1 MMRLFEFE
9 QFTNDLRKVYLFAQS
24 DKFSFS
30 HIDSLVR
37 NVSEKIFIQLTPPSV
52 FPGDINKEMPILNYG
67 NSKVLKELIE
77 NGTVDRNKV
86 YNQPEN
92 LSNAFSK
99 INFHKKTEGLPFIPK
114 TVFSKQEANAL
125 TFPIIAKT
133 EKGSKGVG
141 VQQFKT
147 KEDLASSKDE
157 YAVFSEKFDLKKE
170 FRCLCVK
177 GDVIFIAERIPMN
190 EKALS
195 LREGEDIFDRKGTL
209 EDRSDYKWET
219 VQMGTN
225 GLPSKE
231 QFDSICG
238 QINNTLGLE
247 FLGVDLG
254 VGASGK
260 LWCIEAN
267 TCPGLNKDQ
276 IVLLYEKI
284 FEDFYKRKVNEW
296 TQFKLDEFKKE
307 LIRSNEDPAKFSHA
321 AHLGKKFYVYD
332 KDQDNPDKK
341 KPLLTVKFDIEKS
354 FGKPLKSIK
363 KENSMKENKIM
374 RFEQFNLNEEETESK
389 GEYSTEEMDTFINT
403 IVDLIEWD
411 NVTIMLPSDRHA
423 SHPCKSKEEVLET
436 WEGNKKDFGKDA
448 GIKWYIWNAKAGGSF
463 NKPVKFSTQ
472 RYDKD
477 SLLSM
482 AKKHPDS
489 IKDINISFTSKQQ
502 KEFGDYMSKNWTKG
516 D

>member
-1 MMRLFEFE
+1 MVRLFEFE

-37 NVSEKIFIQLTPPSV
+37 NVSEKIFIQLTPPGV
-52 FPGDINKEMPILNYG
+52 FAGDINKTMPILNYG
-67 NSKVLKELIE
+67 NGNVLKDLIE
-77 NGTVDRNKV
+77 NGSVDRKNV

-92 LSNAFSK
+92 LTNAFSK
-99 INFHKKTEGLPFIPK
+99 VNFHKKTEGLQFIPK
-114 TVFSKQEANAL
+114 TVFTKNEATGLN
-125 TFPIIAKT
+125 FPIIAKT

-147 KEDLASSKDE
+147 KEELNTSTDE

-170 FRCLCVK
+170 FRCLSVK

-190 EKALS
+190 DKALS

-225 GLPSKE
+225 GIPSKE
-231 QFDSICG
+231 SFDALCG
-238 QINNTLGLE
+238 QINNVLGLE
-247 FLGVDLG
+247 FLGVD
-254 VGASGK
+254 VGLDSTGK

-321 AHLGKKFYVYD
+321 AHLGKRFYVYD
-332 KDQDNPDKK
+332 KDHGDTDKK

-363 KENSMKENKIM
+363 KENAMKENKIM
-374 RFEQFNLNEEETESK
+374 RFEQFNLNEEEKESK
-389 GEYSTEEMDTFINT
+389 GEYTTDEMDEFINE
-403 IVDLIEWD
+403 IVATVDWAG
-411 NVTIMLPSDRHA
+411 TSIMLPSDRHA
-423 SHPCKSKEEVLET
+423 SHVCKSREETLET
-436 WEGNKKDFGKDA
+436 WEKNKKDFGKDE
-448 GIKWYIWNAKAGGSF
+448 GIKWYIWDAKAGGAF
-463 NKPVKFSTQ
+463 NKPAKFETQ
-472 RYDKD
+472 RYDKS
-477 SLLSM
+477 SLLSI
-482 AKKHPDS
+482 AKKYPDA
-489 IKDINISFTSKQQ
+489 IKSINISFSSKQQ
-502 KEFGDYMSKNWTKG
+502 SEFGDYMSKNWSKG